1 MGRLL
6 KNLINF
12 NEQFSHV
19 TQYYIKVYIDNLLH
33 AIRKLRAQETLRLW
47 GRVYFKVLEML
58 LFYKTHWHFN
68 QNAYSFFLNFV
79 V

>member
-6 KNLINF
+6 KNLLISY

-33 AIRKLRAQETLRLW
+33 AIRKLLRAQETLRLW

-58 LFYKTHWHFN
+58 FYRTH
-68 QNAYSFFLNFV
+68 
-79 V
+79 